1 MPSLSFLN
9 PAFLWALPA
18 ASIPLIIHLL
28 SRRRLPEVQ
37 FPTTQ
42 FLRALEP
49 REIRRI
55 RLREILLL
63 ILRTLAILIL
73 VLAFARPSITPSGSV
88 AHAAAAV
95 GLLIDDSESMA
106 ALEEHARPRMQEAV
120 ARALAI
126 ADAGRPGD
134 EMYLARAT
142 APNEAEIGRAR
153 DKMRLR
159 RSLERIEAQP
169 LPAKLDGSL
178 HALRLSLMRS
188 PLRTRELYVISD
200 FQRTGITPEGRRE
213 LTESAHEG
221 IRVFLLPVSEGRT
234 PNHAFIGVDP
244 MARPGPEGRGLEMR
258 ARLANYADGPT
269 DRLALRVRRGDAL
282 IGGGDAALGPSEARW
297 LSMPLEPGTVS
308 GDAIPVIAESD
319 ADALPLDDRWF
330 AVLGAPRHLRVLRI
344 AEPRGGAPAPRFA
357 ALALDP
363 GGDGGSGFA
372 VETAGSG
379 ALLGLTRSRA
389 DVVLLDD
396 VASLS
401 ADAEARLK
409 GFLKTG
415 GGLVV
420 ALGPHADPEYYSR
433 HLFPGLIDVTPT
445 APERASEGSAF
456 ELRARLPGHP
466 VLEGLA
472 VGVGSPLSQARLSGI
487 MRGTVTP
494 PRAGLPRAEVVVQT
508 TGGLPLVV
516 TAPSVAVF
524 LSSLADDWGEL
535 PYSGAYVPL
544 VRGMVAHAARAA
556 AGGAAFEPRVGE
568 RPFARLDTAPSGAVV
583 AKGPAGYTSPAAV
596 DNEGSGFRVVADAP
610 APGPGFY
617 AFEAAGRPLATVA
630 VNADPIESDL
640 AAIPADSLE
649 APAGAA
655 GSAAILAIPNRS
667 ALQTRLA
674 DTRKGRELWLPFLVF
689 AGVLLIGEILL
700 GSSRVLER

>member
-73 VLAFARPSITPSGSV
+73 VFAFARPSITPSGAV
-88 AHAAAAV
+88 THAAAAV
-95 GLLIDDSESMA
+95 GILIDDSESMA

-142 APNEAEIGRAR
+142 APGEAEAGRPR

-159 RSLERIEAQP
+159 RTLERVEAQP
-169 LPAKLDGSL
+169 LPARLEGSL
-178 HALRLSLMRS
+178 HALRLALARS
-188 PLRTRELYVISD
+188 ALRARELYVITD
-200 FQRTGITPEGRRE
+200 FQRSGVTPEARRE
-213 LTESAHEG
+213 ISEAAHSG
-221 IRVFLLPVSEGRT
+221 IRVILLPVSEGRT

-269 DRLALRVRRGDAL
+269 DRLALRVRRGDVL
-282 IGGGDAALGPSEARW
+282 IGGGDATLRPNEARW
-297 LSMPLEPGTVS
+297 VSMPLEPGSVS
-308 GDAIPVIAESD
+308 EAIPVITESD

-372 VETAGSG
+372 VETTGSG
-379 ALLGLTRSRA
+379 ALFGLTRSRA

-396 VASLS
+396 VASLAS
-401 ADAEARLK
+401 DAEARLK
-409 GFLKTG
+409 AFIKAG

-420 ALGPHADPEYYSR
+420 ALGPHADPDYYAH
-433 HLFPGLIDVTPT
+433 HLFPGLVDVTPT
-445 APERASEGSAF
+445 LPERAGEGSAF

-472 VGVGSPLSQARLSGI
+472 VGVGSSLSQARLSGI
-487 MRGTVTP
+487 MRGTVSP
-494 PRAGLPRAEVVVQT
+494 PRPGTPRTEVVVQT

-524 LSSLADDWGEL
+524 LSSLSDDWGEL

-544 VRGMVAHAARAA
+544 VRGLVAHAARAA
-556 AGGAAFEPRVGE
+556 GGGVWLEPRVGE

-583 AKGPAGYTSPAAV
+583 AKGPAGYTSPAAI
-596 DNEGSGFRVVADAP
+596 DNEGAGFRVVADAAAP
-610 APGPGFY
+610 APGFY
-617 AFEAAGRPLATVA
+617 SFEAGGRPLVTVA
-630 VNADPIESDL
+630 VNADPVESDL
-640 AAIPADSLE
+640 AAVPVDSLE
-649 APAGAA
+649 ADAAGP
-655 GSAAILAIPNRS
+655 GSAAVLAVSTRA

-674 DTRKGRELWLPFLVF
+674 DTRRGRELWLPFLVF
-689 AGVLLIGEILL
+689 AGILLIGEILL
-700 GSSRVLER
+700 GSARVLER